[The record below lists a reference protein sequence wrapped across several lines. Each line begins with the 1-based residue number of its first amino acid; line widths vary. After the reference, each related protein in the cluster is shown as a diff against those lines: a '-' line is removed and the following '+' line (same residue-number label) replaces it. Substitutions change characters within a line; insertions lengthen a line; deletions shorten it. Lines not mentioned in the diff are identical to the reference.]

1 MVSTRRKLQLIASF
15 GVLVLSAV
23 AVGCHGFFVD
33 PILQTITVTPS
44 GTGILIG
51 ATQQM
56 TATGTYDDG
65 SQKNITG
72 TSSWTTSD
80 QTVATVTPTGGS
92 VQGIATGTATIQ
104 ATNGIVSGSTTVT
117 VQQTVTSIVVTPS
130 SQSVSAS
137 GGVPFCLQAIA
148 QPGSQDISSL
158 ITTTW
163 TFTAG
168 GQTETAGIAKTTS
181 TCTGQAFLITGTAL
195 APVGPPT
202 TLNAVATNSGVN
214 SAAVTVTVTQ

>member
-1 MVSTRRKLQLIASF
+1 MSSSRRKLQLVASF
-15 GVLVLSAV
+15 SVLLLMALAV
-23 AVGCHGFFVD
+23 ACNGFFVD

-72 TSSWTTSD
+72 TSAWTTSD
-80 QTVATVTPTGGS
+80 QTIATVTPSGGS
-92 VQGIATGTATIQ
+92 VKGIGTGTATIQ

-117 VQQTVTSIVVTPS
+117 VQQQVTSIVVTPS
-130 SQSVSAS
+130 SQSVSGS

-148 QPGSQDISSL
+148 QPGNQDISSL

-163 TFTAG
+163 TFTGG
-168 GQTETAGIAKTTS
+168 GQTETGGITKSTS
-181 TCTGQAFLITGTAL
+181 TCIGQAFLIGTSIT
-195 APVGPPT
+195 PVNFPT
-202 TLNAVATNSGVN
+202 TLSAVATNSGV
-214 SAAVTVTVTQ
+214 SSTAVTVSVTP

>member
-1 MVSTRRKLQLIASF
+1 MSSSRRKLQLVASF
-15 GVLVLSAV
+15 GVLLLMALAV
-23 AVGCHGFFVD
+23 ACNGFFVD
-33 PILQTITVTPS
+33 PILQTVTVTPS

-72 TSSWTTSD
+72 TSAWTTSD
-80 QTVATVTPTGGS
+80 QTIATVTPSGGS
-92 VQGIATGTATIQ
+92 VKGIGTGTATIQ
-104 ATNGIVSGSTTVT
+104 ATNGIVSGSTTVI
-117 VQQTVTSIVVTPS
+117 VQQQVTSIVVTPS
-130 SQSVSAS
+130 SQSVSGS

-148 QPGSQDISSL
+148 QPGNQDISSL

-168 GQTETAGIAKTTS
+168 GQTETGGINKSTS
-181 TCTGQAFLITGTAL
+181 TACTGQAFLIGTSIT
-195 APVGPPT
+195 PVNFPT
-202 TLNAVATNSGVN
+202 TLSAVATNRGV
-214 SAAVTVTVTQ
+214 SSTAVTVSVTP